1 MARVTLKCENC
12 GKSIR
17 VKDKFCEN
25 CGNAVNEKKEET
37 IEEIKYVKPS
47 DFDTLYLK
55 SEEIIIDTIIKKE
68 IKAADINLKDNLIPI
83 DAYRKRIVLNIL
95 YSILVFVFAILI
107 FFHFPIYTY
116 IIGIIILFF
125 ANKLTKKYDFI
136 TYITKEV
143 KGRPGEKISNIVM
156 NAKNSLVKNNLFKIK
171 IISIITAVIIACI
184 IFAKP
189 RIMYEEMENGYGVR
203 YYAFGITNFTKAS
216 IPEKYNN
223 KPVISLRGNTFSNMP
238 FLKEVNLPDTITE
251 IRGQAFKNCR
261 NLTVV
266 NIPKKLE
273 YLGGGAFYNAKKIEK
288 IELPDSL
295 TYLGGEAFYN
305 AKRLKD
311 IKLSNSL
318 TEIRGDT
325 FEYCTSLEKI
335 EIPDNITR
343 IGGHAFYGDYNLKEV
358 IFSENS
364 KLNEIRSSAFRRCN
378 NLYEITIPYEVNV
391 NERAFK
397 ESPTNIK
404 YFQKDITEIIN
415 KYSKNTTHT
424 FNGSGKFI
432 IEDGE
437 NTITVELEYIMS
449 YSKIASFRVKSNNN
463 LFYKYGSVDI
473 EKGFEEI
480 GNVLIKVTN
489 YDNINNTLDVEIYY

>member
-1 MARVTLKCENC
+1 M
-12 GKSIR
+12 S
-17 VKDKFCEN
+17 
-25 CGNAVNEKKEET
+25 
-37 IEEIKYVKPS
+37 
-47 DFDTLYLK
+47 
-55 SEEIIIDTIIKKE
+55 
-68 IKAADINLKDNLIPI
+68 
-83 DAYRKRIVLNIL
+83 
-95 YSILVFVFAILI
+95 
-107 FFHFPIYTY
+107 
-116 IIGIIILFF
+116 
-125 ANKLTKKYDFI
+125 
-136 TYITKEV
+136 
-143 KGRPGEKISNIVM
+143 
-156 NAKNSLVKNNLFKIK
+156 AKTSLVKDNSKIFLLLGLLVGIILPLFIFIK
-171 IISIITAVIIACI
+171 PVII
-184 IFAKP
+184 
-189 RIMYEEMENGYGVR
+189 YENMDAGYGVR
-203 YYAFGITNFTKAS
+203 YYIFGLTNFTSAT
-216 IPEKYNN
+216 IPETHKN
-223 KPVISLRGNTFSNMP
+223 KNVISLRGNTFSNMP

-261 NLTVV
+261 NLSKV
-266 NIPKKLE
+266 NIPKNLE

-311 IKLSNSL
+311 IKISNSL

-358 IFSENS
+358 IISENS
-364 KLNEIRSSAFRRCN
+364 KLNEIGSSAFRRCN

-424 FNGSGKFI
+424 FNGSGEFI

-463 LFYKYGSVDI
+463 LFYKFGSVDMGSNSDLSRAFRI
-473 EKGFEEI
+473 VDRFVDNHCSYGFDKFVLDKMSSNDLLNRKESQIYFEMEKYYAQAKKIIF
-480 GNVLIKVTN
+480 
-489 YDNINNTLDVEIYY
+489 DNIVFLDKLAKELMKKQTLIISDIKRIREECRV